1 MKKLFL
7 LFCLI
12 GSVGFIN
19 AQSANDTKTYVL
31 KTFNNACITVMAG
44 GVTDPNCTEE
54 NFPLVKSD
62 DNNIRYKVTPDG
74 NKTAWGIYEVQS
86 DGSLKFI
93 NHFFLNTQQASST
106 YSYVDVET
114 GKIFLYTSEGYTIY
128 NPKDNSIT
136 VNSTDGY
143 VQSSNGVIFRDVNI
157 SDLIREE
164 SDGAIHIGENSLVTV
179 ETDGVQ
185 LLYATDANDEQID
198 INIKAGTDLLVDG
211 KSVTQALTD
220 IATNKT
226 NIATNTTNIATNA
239 TGIATNKTNIA
250 TNTTNIAT
258 NTAGIA
264 TNKTNIA
271 TNTTN
276 IATNTAGIAT
286 NKTNIATN
294 TTNIATNTAG
304 IATNKTNIATN
315 TTNIATNTAGIATNK
330 TNIATNT
337 TNIATNTAGIANNV
351 VRLDNLAA
359 LAASNTSRVEGL
371 ETLTGLMQN
380 EYRSGIASSIALSQI
395 QYAASGFSIG
405 VGHGEFKNK
414 DEMAVGIGYGGQFNE
429 DVGFQFQFG
438 TSGDSTGFGF
448 TVNF

>member
-1 MKKLFL
+1 MLKIDDLIKNDTNTTGNDISVIGSNELVDDESTV
-7 LFCLI
+7 LI
-12 GSVGFIN
+12 G
-19 AQSANDTKTYVL
+19 
-31 KTFNNACITVMAG
+31 
-44 GVTDPNCTEE
+44 
-54 NFPLVKSD
+54 
-62 DNNIRYKVTPDG
+62 
-74 NKTAWGIYEVQS
+74 
-86 DGSLKFI
+86 
-93 NHFFLNTQQASST
+93 
-106 YSYVDVET
+106 
-114 GKIFLYTSEGYTIY
+114 
-128 NPKDNSIT
+128 
-136 VNSTDGY
+136 NSTDTDGDAIT
-143 VQSSNGVIFRDVNI
+143 VIGSNELVGENGNTLI
-157 SDLIREE
+157 SEE
-164 SDGAIHIGENSLVTV
+164 ENGEIHIGENSLVTV
-179 ETDGVQ
+179 EKDGVQ

-220 IATNKT
+220 IATNKTNIATNATGIATNKT

-276 IATNTAGIAT
+276 IATNAT
-286 NKTNIATN
+286 
-294 TTNIATNTAG
+294 
-304 IATNKTNIATN
+304 
-315 TTNIATNTAGIATNK
+315 
-330 TNIATNT
+330 
-337 TNIATNTAGIANNV
+337 GIANNV

>member
-7 LFCLI
+7 LFCFCIGTVYGAGETLMVKSLGDTDGNGVNEFSMNKVSSDGVVTLLLEFESQYGTCAGCSFVNEYEGKFYLGGSNGFAIYDVATNTVSYQAAPAGSLLTRQMLWNGDEVVSKSNDDITI
-12 GSVGFIN
+12 GS
-19 AQSANDTKTYVL
+19 SDL
-31 KTFNNACITVMAG
+31 KA
-44 GVTDPNCTEE
+44 
-54 NFPLVKSD
+54 
-62 DNNIRYKVTPDG
+62 
-74 NKTAWGIYEVQS
+74 S
-86 DGSLKFI
+86 DGTTLVS
-93 NHFFLNTQQASST
+93 
-106 YSYVDVET
+106 
-114 GKIFLYTSEGYTIY
+114 
-128 NPKDNSIT
+128 
-136 VNSTDGY
+136 NSTDTDGDAIT
-143 VQSSNGVIFRDVNI
+143 VIGSNELVGENGNTLI
-157 SDLIREE
+157 SEE
-164 SDGAIHIGENSLVTV
+164 ENGEIHIGENSLVTV
-179 ETDGVQ
+179 EKDGVQ

-276 IATNTAGIAT
+276 IATNTT
-286 NKTNIATN
+286 
-294 TTNIATNTAG
+294 
-304 IATNKTNIATN
+304 
-315 TTNIATNTAGIATNK
+315 
-330 TNIATNT
+330 
-337 TNIATNTAGIANNV
+337 GIANNV

>member
-7 LFCLI
+7 LFCFCIGTVYGAGETLMVKSLGDTDGNGVNEFSMNKVSSDGVVTLLLEFESQYGTCAGCSFVNEYEGKFYLGGSNGFAIYDVATNTVSYQAAPAGSLLTRQMLWNGDEVVSKSNDDITI
-12 GSVGFIN
+12 GS
-19 AQSANDTKTYVL
+19 SDL
-31 KTFNNACITVMAG
+31 KA
-44 GVTDPNCTEE
+44 
-54 NFPLVKSD
+54 
-62 DNNIRYKVTPDG
+62 
-74 NKTAWGIYEVQS
+74 S
-86 DGSLKFI
+86 DGTTLVS
-93 NHFFLNTQQASST
+93 
-106 YSYVDVET
+106 
-114 GKIFLYTSEGYTIY
+114 
-128 NPKDNSIT
+128 
-136 VNSTDGY
+136 NSTDTDGDAIT
-143 VQSSNGVIFRDVNI
+143 VIGSNELVGENGNTLI
-157 SDLIREE
+157 SEE
-164 SDGAIHIGENSLVTV
+164 ENGEIHIGENSLVTV
-179 ETDGVQ
+179 EKDGVQ

-226 NIATNTTNIATNA
+226 NIATNTTNIASNA

-250 TNTTNIAT
+250 TNTI
-258 NTAGIA
+258 
-264 TNKTNIA
+264 
-271 TNTTN
+271 
-276 IATNTAGIAT
+276 
-286 NKTNIATN
+286 
-294 TTNIATNTAG
+294 
-304 IATNKTNIATN
+304 
-315 TTNIATNTAGIATNK
+315 
-330 TNIATNT
+330 
-337 TNIATNTAGIANNV
+337 GIANNV

>member
-1 MKKLFL
+1 MTNTSIFA
-7 LFCLI
+7 
-12 GSVGFIN
+12 GSIVVDID
-19 AQSANDTKTYVL
+19 SDSIYE
-31 KTFNNACITVMAG
+31 I
-44 GVTDPNCTEE
+44 
-54 NFPLVKSD
+54 SD
-62 DNNIRYKVTPDG
+62 D
-74 NKTAWGIYEVQS
+74 
-86 DGSLKFI
+86 GS
-93 NHFFLNTQQASST
+93 TST
-106 YSYVDVET
+106 LIKEIDFNY
-114 GKIFLYTSEGYTIY
+114 
-128 NPKDNSIT
+128 
-136 VNSTDGY
+136 
-143 VQSSNGVIFRDVNI
+143 SSNVTIVDNANRKVYFRRTGEAVTTID
-157 SDLIREE
+157 E
-164 SDGAIHIGENSLVTV
+164 STGLPITTYPQYYV
-179 ETDGVQ
+179 E
-185 LLYATDANDEQID
+185 Y
-198 INIKAGTDLLVDG
+198 
-211 KSVTQALTD
+211 D
-220 IATNKT
+220 IATDTFSGEVGDDLFSAFEQLSYDVTFDELENGLVYSAISST
-226 NIATNTTNIATNA
+226 SATATANSNNISSNSST
-239 TGIATNKTNIA
+239 IA

-271 TNTTN
+271 TNT
-276 IATNTAGIAT
+276 AGIAT

-294 TTNIATNTAG
+294 TT
-304 IATNKTNIATN
+304 
-315 TTNIATNTAGIATNK
+315 
-330 TNIATNT
+330 
-337 TNIATNTAGIANNV
+337 GIANNV

>member
-1 MKKLFL
+1 MTNTSIFA
-7 LFCLI
+7 
-12 GSVGFIN
+12 GSLVVN
-19 AQSANDTKTYVL
+19 QD
-31 KTFNNACITVMAG
+31 
-44 GVTDPNCTEE
+44 DE
-54 NFPLVKSD
+54 N
-62 DNNIRYKVTPDG
+62 G
-74 NKTAWGIYEVQS
+74 NGIYEVS
-86 DGSLKFI
+86 DDGSEYTLVKDIDFQFTQVSTIVDNANGKVYFRRSTDPIADPDNPGNFI
-93 NHFFLNTQQASST
+93 SYQYYVMYDVATDTFTGEYGDDLFNGFEQLGYDVTFDELENGLVYSAISST
-106 YSYVDVET
+106 SAT
-114 GKIFLYTSEGYTIY
+114 ATANTNNI
-128 NPKDNSIT
+128 
-136 VNSTDGY
+136 
-143 VQSSNGVIFRDVNI
+143 SSN
-157 SDLIREE
+157 S
-164 SDGAIHIGENSLVTV
+164 ST
-179 ETDGVQ
+179 
-185 LLYATDANDEQID
+185 
-198 INIKAGTDLLVDG
+198 
-211 KSVTQALTD
+211 
-220 IATNKT
+220 
-226 NIATNTTNIATNA
+226 IATNA
-239 TGIATNKTNIA
+239 
-250 TNTTNIAT
+250 
-258 NTAGIA
+258 AGIA

-294 TTNIATNTAG
+294 TTNIATN
-304 IATNKTNIATN
+304 AT
-315 TTNIATNTAGIATNK
+315 
-330 TNIATNT
+330 
-337 TNIATNTAGIANNV
+337 GIANNV

>member
-1 MKKLFL
+1 MKKLL
-7 LFCLI
+7 LILLMTNTSIFA
-12 GSVGFIN
+12 GSLVVN
-19 AQSANDTKTYVL
+19 QD
-31 KTFNNACITVMAG
+31 
-44 GVTDPNCTEE
+44 DE
-54 NFPLVKSD
+54 N
-62 DNNIRYKVTPDG
+62 G
-74 NKTAWGIYEVQS
+74 NGIYEVS
-86 DGSLKFI
+86 DDGSEYTLVKDIDFQFTQVSTIVDNANGKVYFRRSTDPIADPDNPGNFI
-93 NHFFLNTQQASST
+93 SYQYYVMYDVATDTFTGEYGDDLFNGFEQLGYDVTFDELENGLVYSAISST
-106 YSYVDVET
+106 SAT
-114 GKIFLYTSEGYTIY
+114 ATANTNNI
-128 NPKDNSIT
+128 
-136 VNSTDGY
+136 
-143 VQSSNGVIFRDVNI
+143 SSN
-157 SDLIREE
+157 S
-164 SDGAIHIGENSLVTV
+164 ST
-179 ETDGVQ
+179 
-185 LLYATDANDEQID
+185 
-198 INIKAGTDLLVDG
+198 
-211 KSVTQALTD
+211 
-220 IATNKT
+220 
-226 NIATNTTNIATNA
+226 IATNA
-239 TGIATNKTNIA
+239 
-250 TNTTNIAT
+250 
-258 NTAGIA
+258 
-264 TNKTNIA
+264 
-271 TNTTN
+271 
-276 IATNTAGIAT
+276 
-286 NKTNIATN
+286 
-294 TTNIATNTAG
+294 AG

>member
-1 MKKLFL
+1 MLTYIL
-7 LFCLI
+7 PLFCPLCETFLIDFAFPSGSWAPGNSFADAKTGKLYLWDSGSGVSDEDKGFVVYDPATNTIETGVKNGYKDGYQKTFQSVLKIDDLIKNDTNTTGNDISVIGSNELVDDESTVLI
-12 GSVGFIN
+12 G
-19 AQSANDTKTYVL
+19 
-31 KTFNNACITVMAG
+31 
-44 GVTDPNCTEE
+44 
-54 NFPLVKSD
+54 
-62 DNNIRYKVTPDG
+62 
-74 NKTAWGIYEVQS
+74 
-86 DGSLKFI
+86 
-93 NHFFLNTQQASST
+93 
-106 YSYVDVET
+106 
-114 GKIFLYTSEGYTIY
+114 
-128 NPKDNSIT
+128 
-136 VNSTDGY
+136 NSTDTDGDAIT
-143 VQSSNGVIFRDVNI
+143 VIGSNELVGENGNTLI
-157 SDLIREE
+157 SEE
-164 SDGAIHIGENSLVTV
+164 ENGEIHIGENSLVTV
-179 ETDGVQ
+179 EKDGVQ
-185 LLYATDANDEQID
+185 LLYATDANGDQID
-198 INIKAGTDLLVDG
+198 INIKKGTDLLVDG
-211 KSVTQALTD
+211 KSVTQA
-220 IATNKT
+220 IADV
-226 NIATNTTNIATNA
+226 
-239 TGIATNKTNIA
+239 ATNKTNIA

-294 TTNIATNTAG
+294 TT
-304 IATNKTNIATN
+304 
-315 TTNIATNTAGIATNK
+315 
-330 TNIATNT
+330 
-337 TNIATNTAGIANNV
+337 GIANNV

-359 LAASNTSRVEGL
+359 LAASNASRVEGL

>member
-1 MKKLFL
+1 MKKLFITICVL
-7 LFCLI
+7 CFVDSAHAQQDAVTYGVKYNSTSQKNEIYRANDDGTETFLIDFAFPSGGWTPGNSFADAKTGKLYLWDSGSGVSDEDKGFVVYDPATNTIETGVKNGYKDGYQKTFQSVLKIDDLIKNDTNTTGNDISVIGSNELVDDESTVLI
-12 GSVGFIN
+12 G
-19 AQSANDTKTYVL
+19 
-31 KTFNNACITVMAG
+31 
-44 GVTDPNCTEE
+44 
-54 NFPLVKSD
+54 
-62 DNNIRYKVTPDG
+62 
-74 NKTAWGIYEVQS
+74 
-86 DGSLKFI
+86 
-93 NHFFLNTQQASST
+93 
-106 YSYVDVET
+106 
-114 GKIFLYTSEGYTIY
+114 
-128 NPKDNSIT
+128 
-136 VNSTDGY
+136 NSTDTDGDAIT
-143 VQSSNGVIFRDVNI
+143 VIGSNELVGENGNTLI
-157 SDLIREE
+157 SEE
-164 SDGAIHIGENSLVTV
+164 ENGEIHIGENSLVTV
-179 ETDGVQ
+179 EKDGVQ
-185 LLYATDANDEQID
+185 LLYATDANGDQID
-198 INIKAGTDLLVDG
+198 INIKKGTDLLVDG
-211 KSVTQALTD
+211 KSVTQA
-220 IATNKT
+220 IADV
-226 NIATNTTNIATNA
+226 
-239 TGIATNKTNIA
+239 ATNKTNIA

-294 TTNIATNTAG
+294 TT
-304 IATNKTNIATN
+304 
-315 TTNIATNTAGIATNK
+315 
-330 TNIATNT
+330 
-337 TNIATNTAGIANNV
+337 GIANNV

-359 LAASNTSRVEGL
+359 LAASNASRVEGL

>member
-1 MKKLFL
+1 MKKLLIL
-7 LFCLI
+7 LMTNTSIFA
-12 GSVGFIN
+12 GSIVVDID
-19 AQSANDTKTYVL
+19 SDSIYE
-31 KTFNNACITVMAG
+31 I
-44 GVTDPNCTEE
+44 
-54 NFPLVKSD
+54 SD
-62 DNNIRYKVTPDG
+62 D
-74 NKTAWGIYEVQS
+74 
-86 DGSLKFI
+86 GS
-93 NHFFLNTQQASST
+93 TST
-106 YSYVDVET
+106 LIKEIDFNY
-114 GKIFLYTSEGYTIY
+114 
-128 NPKDNSIT
+128 
-136 VNSTDGY
+136 
-143 VQSSNGVIFRDVNI
+143 SSNVTIVDNANRKVYFRRTGEAVTTID
-157 SDLIREE
+157 E
-164 SDGAIHIGENSLVTV
+164 STGLPITTYPQYYV
-179 ETDGVQ
+179 E
-185 LLYATDANDEQID
+185 Y
-198 INIKAGTDLLVDG
+198 
-211 KSVTQALTD
+211 D
-220 IATNKT
+220 IATDTFSGEVGDDLFSAFEQLSYDVTFDELENGLVYSAISST
-226 NIATNTTNIATNA
+226 SATATANSNNISSNSST
-239 TGIATNKTNIA
+239 IA

-271 TNTTN
+271 TNT
-276 IATNTAGIAT
+276 AGIAT

-294 TTNIATNTAG
+294 TT
-304 IATNKTNIATN
+304 
-315 TTNIATNTAGIATNK
+315 
-330 TNIATNT
+330 
-337 TNIATNTAGIANNV
+337 GIANNV